1 LLNSGI
7 EVLVNNPFK
16 TVNHKVKRLI
26 RDKAIQRA
34 KTRIVLLQKKP
45 EDFEPDELE
54 VIVQEEEAK
63 IFSAIKEKGL
73 LAVLAVLG
81 FNIFG

>member
-1 LLNSGI
+1 M
-7 EVLVNNPFK
+7 NNPFTTLNNK
-16 TVNHKVKRLI
+16 IKQTI
-26 RDKAIQRA
+26 RDKAIERA
-34 KTRIVLLQKKP
+34 KTRIVLMQKKP

-54 VIVQEEEAK
+54 VIVQEEEGK
-63 IFSAIKEKGL
+63 IYSAIKEKGL

>member
-1 LLNSGI
+1 
-7 EVLVNNPFK
+7 VNNPFK
-16 TVNHKVKRLI
+16 TLNQKAKRAI

-54 VIVQEEEAK
+54 VIVQEEESK
-63 IFSAIKEKGL
+63 IYSAIKEKGL

-81 FNIFG
+81 LNIFG